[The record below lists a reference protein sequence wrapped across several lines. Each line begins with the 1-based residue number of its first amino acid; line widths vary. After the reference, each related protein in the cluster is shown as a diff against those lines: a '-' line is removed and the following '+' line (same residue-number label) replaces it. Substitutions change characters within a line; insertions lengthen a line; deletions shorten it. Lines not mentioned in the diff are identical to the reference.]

1 MDEKGIARLLK
12 EIISDELKI
21 IRAEMATKDDLK
33 AFATKEDLKDFAR
46 KQDLKAFSTKEDLD
60 AIRRAMATKEELDAI
75 KKAMAT
81 KEDLKVFATKDD
93 VNAMRAEMAKKE
105 DLKAFATKDDINV
118 IRDEMATKEDLKNF
132 ATKEDFLEFEAR
144 LSSTVERIREG
155 IRLSLFEIEKELT
168 EIKGKLRFY
177 DFDYFSRQND
187 ALLKLLKDLYEEKT
201 FIVARVKDHENRL
214 EAIEYKLGS

>member
-46 KQDLKAFSTKEDLD
+46 KQDIKAFSTKEDLD

-81 KEDLKVFATKDD
+81 KEDLKEFATKDD
-93 VNAMRAEMAKKE
+93 VNAIRTEMATKA
-105 DLKAFATKDDINV
+105 DLKAF
-118 IRDEMATKEDLKNF
+118 ATKEDLKNF

>member
-33 AFATKEDLKDFAR
+33 AFATKDDVN
-46 KQDLKAFSTKEDLD
+46 
-60 AIRRAMATKEELDAI
+60 AIRAEMAK
-75 KKAMAT
+75 

-93 VNAMRAEMAKKE
+93 VNAMRAEMATKE
-105 DLKAFATKDDINV
+105 DFKAF
-118 IRDEMATKEDLKNF
+118 ATKEDLKNF

-155 IRLSLFEIEKELT
+155 IRLSLFEIEKELA